1 MNTFLPPL
9 RSSLLGKTILLHE
22 MNDPYPLPTGSRG
35 VIHHIDDL
43 GQFHVNW
50 ENGRV
55 LAVIPELDK
64 FEILE
69 D

>member
-1 MNTFLPPL
+1 
-9 RSSLLGKTILLHE
+9 

-43 GQFHVNW
+43 GQYHVNW
-50 ENGRV
+50 ENGRA
-55 LAVIPELDK
+55 LALIPELDK